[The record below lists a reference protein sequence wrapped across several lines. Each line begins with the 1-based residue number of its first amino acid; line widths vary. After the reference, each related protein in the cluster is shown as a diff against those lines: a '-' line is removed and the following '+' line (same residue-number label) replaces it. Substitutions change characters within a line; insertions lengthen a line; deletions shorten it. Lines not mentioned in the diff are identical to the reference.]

1 MKDSEQDE
9 EANEHDS
16 IDEIIDQT
24 DGTGS
29 TSTTSKYD
37 GRPRRSSILK
47 KSSDRPVPKSV
58 SFSSIP
64 GEKKVTNGMKYR
76 LVCGL
81 KCRWLI
87 LVFDC
92 FYAGIFVS

>member
-1 MKDSEQDE
+1 MKDSEQGE
-9 EANEHDS
+9 EAIEHDS
-16 IDEIIDQT
+16 VDEIKDQT

-29 TSTTSKYD
+29 ASDTSKYD

-64 GEKKVTNGMKYR
+64 GEKKVTNGM
-76 LVCGL
+76 
-81 KCRWLI
+81 
-87 LVFDC
+87 
-92 FYAGIFVS
+92 